1 MMPEMQLDFPVGR
14 QADATCSE
22 FEGVICRNKH
32 ASVRLEKCHDEQT
45 MMRNLEVHIIR
56 GQSSCK
62 FIQATPRTNE
72 EK

>member
-22 FEGVICRNKH
+22 FEGVICS